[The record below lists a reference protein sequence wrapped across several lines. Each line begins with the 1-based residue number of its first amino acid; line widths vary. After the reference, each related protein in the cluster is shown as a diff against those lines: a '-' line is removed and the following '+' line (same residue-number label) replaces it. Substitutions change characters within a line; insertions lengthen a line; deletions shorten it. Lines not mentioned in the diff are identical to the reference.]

1 MRLRAFLNT
10 FSMDKILTFLKEVR
24 VELAK
29 VSWPTRKQT
38 VIYTVIVIGVSLFF
52 AVILG
57 VLDVF
62 YEFLVNKFLIR

>member
-1 MRLRAFLNT
+1 MER
-10 FSMDKILTFLKEVR
+10 ILTFLKEVK

-38 VIYTVIVIGVSLFF
+38 AIYTLIVIGVSLFF

-57 VLDVF
+57 VLDIF
-62 YEFLVNKFLIR
+62 YEFLVNKFLVR

>member
-1 MRLRAFLNT
+1 
-10 FSMDKILTFLKEVR
+10 MDKILTFLKEVR

>member
-1 MRLRAFLNT
+1 ME
-10 FSMDKILTFLKEVR
+10 KIITFLKEVK

-38 VIYTVIVIGVSLFF
+38 TMYTLIVIGVSLFF

-57 VLDVF
+57 VLDIF
-62 YEFLVNKFLIR
+62 YEFLVNKFLT

>member
-1 MRLRAFLNT
+1 
-10 FSMDKILTFLKEVR
+10 MDKILTFLKEVR

-62 YEFLVNKFLIR
+62 YEFLVNKFLT